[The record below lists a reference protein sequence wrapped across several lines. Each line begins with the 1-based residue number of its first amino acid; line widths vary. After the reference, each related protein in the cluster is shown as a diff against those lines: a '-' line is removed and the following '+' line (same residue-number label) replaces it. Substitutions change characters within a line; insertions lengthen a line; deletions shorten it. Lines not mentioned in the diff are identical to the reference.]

1 MVGCEPAVFSLASG
15 CGSGQNAAALDTMK
29 IKFWGTRGSLPTPL
43 TAAQVRDKVVQALA
57 VARGR
62 DLPADEVALAA
73 WVDQHLP
80 FATRAT
86 CGGNTACV
94 QVGAS
99 RGDIVL
105 LDAGTGL
112 RDFAFDFRRQQL
124 RGTQPGFPSG
134 AHFHIFL
141 SHLHWD
147 HVQGLPFFYP
157 LYAPGTRVTFYGAH
171 EKIEEAVR
179 TQFSTPYFPV
189 PYEYLKAQIDYR
201 PLPQGGSHEIAG
213 LRVRL
218 CEQNHPG
225 TSFGIRCERAGK
237 VFVYST
243 DCEHKQ
249 ADTASPNY
257 PLLDF
262 YADAD
267 LLVFDAM
274 YSLEEAIFDKADWG
288 HSSSVIGV
296 ELAARARVKRLALF
310 HHDPHHSD
318 AELTESLFNTR
329 MYAELYHQEMHRKH
343 PHSGKFPAEVFLA
356 YDGLEVEL

>member
-1 MVGCEPAVFSLASG
+1 
-15 CGSGQNAAALDTMK
+15 MK

-43 TAAQVRDKVVQALA
+43 TAAQVREKVVQALTA
-57 VARGR
+57 ARGR
-62 DLPADEVALAA
+62 DLPADEAALAA
-73 WVDQHLP
+73 WVDEHLP
-80 FATRAT
+80 FAARAT
-86 CGGNTACV
+86 CGGNTPCV
-94 QVGAS
+94 QVGT
-99 RGDIVL
+99 GTNDFVL

-112 RDFAFDFRRQQL
+112 RDFAFDYRRQHL
-124 RGTQPGFPSG
+124 LGTHPGIPVG
-134 AHFHIFL
+134 PHFHIFL

-147 HVQGLPFFYP
+147 HLQGLPFFYP
-157 LYAPGTRVTFYGAH
+157 LYAAGQQVTFYGAH
-171 EKIEEAVR
+171 EKIAEAVR

-189 PYEYLKAQIDYR
+189 PYEYLRAKINFR
-201 PLPQGGSHEIAG
+201 HLSLGESHDIAG

-218 CEQNHPG
+218 GEQNHPG
-225 TSFGIRCERAGK
+225 TSFGYRFERAGK

-257 PLLDF
+257 PLLEL

-267 LLVFDAM
+267 MLVFDAM

-310 HHDPHHSD
+310 HHDPHHND
-318 AELTESLFNTR
+318 AELAEALFNTR
-329 MYAELYHQEMHRKH
+329 MYAELYHQEMKRKQ
-343 PHSGKFPAEVFLA
+343 PNSGKFPAEVFLA

>member
-1 MVGCEPAVFSLASG
+1 
-15 CGSGQNAAALDTMK
+15 MK

-43 TAAQVRDKVVQALA
+43 TAAQVREKVVQALT
-57 VARGR
+57 VAQGQT
-62 DLPADEVALAA
+62 LPTGEVALGA
-73 WVDQHLP
+73 WVDEHLS

-94 QVGAS
+94 QVGTDTA
-99 RGDIVL
+99 DYVL
-105 LDAGTGL
+105 CDAGTGL
-112 RDFAFDFRRQQL
+112 RDFAFDYRRQHM
-124 RGTQPGFPSG
+124 RGSHPSFPVG
-134 AHFHIFL
+134 THFHILL

-147 HVQGLPFFYP
+147 HLQGLPFFYP
-157 LYAPGTRVTFYGAH
+157 LYAAGQHVTFYGAH
-171 EKIEEAVR
+171 ERMEEAVR
-179 TQFSTPYFPV
+179 SQFSAPYFPV
-189 PYEYLKAQIDYR
+189 LYDYLKARIEFR
-201 PLPQGGSHEIAG
+201 RLNVAESHDIAG

-225 TSFGIRCERAGK
+225 VSFGYRFERDGK
-237 VFVYST
+237 IFVYST

-257 PLLDF
+257 PLVKF
-262 YADAD
+262 FADAD

-310 HHDPHHSD
+310 HHDPHHHD
-318 AELTESLFNTR
+318 GELTEALFNTK
-329 MYAELYHQEMHRKH
+329 MYAGLYHQEMSRKQ
-343 PHSGKFPAEVFLA
+343 PQSGKYPEEVFLA
-356 YDGLEVEL
+356 YDGLEVEI

>member
-1 MVGCEPAVFSLASG
+1 
-15 CGSGQNAAALDTMK
+15 MK

-43 TAAQVRDKVVQALA
+43 TAAQVRDKVVQALSA
-57 VARGR
+57 ARGQ
-62 DLPADEVALAA
+62 DLPADEGALAE
-73 WVDQHLP
+73 WVDEHLP
-80 FATRAT
+80 FSARAT

-94 QVGAS
+94 QVGTETA
-99 RGDIVL
+99 DFVL

-112 RDFAFDFRRQQL
+112 RDFAFDYRRQYM
-124 RGTQPGFPSG
+124 RGSHPSFPVG
-134 AHFHIFL
+134 THFHVFL

-147 HVQGLPFFYP
+147 HLQGLPFFYP
-157 LYAPGTRVTFYGAH
+157 LYAAGQQVTFYGAH
-171 EKIEEAVR
+171 ERIEEAVR
-179 TQFSTPYFPV
+179 MQFSTPYFPV
-189 PYEYLKAQIDYR
+189 AYEYLKARIHYQR
-201 PLPQGGSHEIAG
+201 LSVGESHDIAG
-213 LRVRL
+213 MRVRL

-225 TSFGIRCERAGK
+225 ISYGYRCERGGK

-249 ADTASPNY
+249 ADTASPHY
-257 PLLDF
+257 PLLEF

-310 HHDPHHSD
+310 HHDPHHTD

-329 MYAELYHQEMHRKH
+329 MYAELYHQEMNRKH
-343 PHSGKFPAEVFLA
+343 PAFRKISLGGVA
-356 YDGLEVEL
+356 GL

>member
-1 MVGCEPAVFSLASG
+1 LGNP
-15 CGSGQNAAALDTMK
+15 
-29 IKFWGTRGSLPTPL
+29 WL
-43 TAAQVRDKVVQALA
+43 TAAQVREKVVQALTA
-57 VARGR
+57 ARGQ
-62 DLPADEVALAA
+62 DLPTDEAALAA
-73 WVDQHLP
+73 WVDEHLP

-94 QVGAS
+94 QVGTGS
-99 RGDIVL
+99 TDFVL

-112 RDFAFDFRRQQL
+112 RDFAFDFRRQHL
-124 RGTQPGFPSG
+124 HGSHPSFPVGT
-134 AHFHIFL
+134 HFHIFL

-147 HVQGLPFFYP
+147 HLQGLPFFYP
-157 LYAPGTRVTFYGAH
+157 LYAAGQRVTLYGAH

-179 TQFSTPYFPV
+179 RQFSTPYFPV
-189 PYEYLKAQIDYR
+189 PYEYLKAQINYR
-201 PLPQGGSHEIAG
+201 YLAQAESHDIAG
-213 LRVRL
+213 MRVRL

-225 TSFGIRCERAGK
+225 TSFGFRFERGGK

-257 PLLDF
+257 PLLGF

-296 ELAARARVKRLALF
+296 ELAARARVRRLALF
-310 HHDPHHSD
+310 HHDPHHND

-329 MYAELYHQEMHRKH
+329 MYAELYHQEMHRKQ
-343 PHSGKFPAEVFLA
+343 PQSGKFPAEVFLA